1 MAPLYIIRKSS
12 LLEDG
17 MLAPYSNM
25 HWCKKRR
32 KKFERSGSND
42 RENYFLSCV
51 DYACFI
57 TKNVLCSKNV
67 QGIPNLSK
75 YVYN

>member
-17 MLAPYSNM
+17 MLAPYSALM
-25 HWCKKRR
+25 Q
-32 KKFERSGSND
+32 KKFKRSGSND

>member
-1 MAPLYIIRKSS
+1 MAPSPFHIIRKSS

-17 MLAPYSNM
+17 MLASYSNM

-32 KKFERSGSND
+32 KKFKRSGSND

-57 TKNVLCSKNV
+57 TKNL
-67 QGIPNLSK
+67 QGIPYLSK